1 MPAIAITLDDDLQL
15 TADLLETE
23 TANAVFDALPIEA
36 TINVWGDEHYF
47 EIPVEAEQEAMARD
61 IVQLG
66 ELAFWP
72 PGNAFC
78 IFFGRTPASKGADE
92 IRAASPVNVIGS
104 LRAVPVGDLRAVPS
118 GAKIRIEALEG

>member
-23 TANAVFDALPIEA
+23 TAKAVFDALPIET

-47 EIPVEAEQEAMARD
+47 EISVEADQEAMARD
-61 IVQLG
+61 VVQLG

-78 IFFGRTPASKGADE
+78 IFFGPTPASKGADE

-104 LRAVPVGDLRAVPS
+104 LRAVPVEDLRAIPS
-118 GAKIRIEALEG
+118 GAKVRIQALEA